1 MEKQV
6 KEMNVYVANLAVAN
20 VKFHNLHW
28 NIVGQSFPQV
38 HEHYEEVYNDLFE
51 KFDDVAERIKMLGY
65 FPNASLKS
73 YLETTTLKELN
84 DQDISIRDS
93 FDIAF
98 STVKTLRDNALS
110 VRTEADKNDDF
121 VTVALM
127 EDHIATYDKELWF
140 LASILK

>member
-38 HEHYEEVYNDLFE
+38 HVHYEEVYTDLFE
-51 KFDDVAERIKMLGY
+51 KFDEVAERIKMLGFY
-65 FPNASLKS
+65 PKASLKS
-73 YLETTTLKELN
+73 YVELATLKELT
-84 DQDISIRDS
+84 DTDISIKDS
-93 FDIAF
+93 FDVALSDI
-98 STVKTLRDNALS
+98 KTLRSNALS
-110 VRTEADKNDDF
+110 VRSEADANDDF

-127 EDHIATYDKELWF
+127 EDHIASYDKEQWF
-140 LASILK
+140 LSTILK